1 MKVLLR
7 QSGGGIPPFVYYE
20 PFSYAGGV
28 ESSAAQAGGSS
39 SDSES
44 KLTDKDLFTMLKEM
58 KGLPSDISE
67 IMRTLSRVFAGD
79 SLFANGSIDT
89 SNLSNLYLKALHK
102 MKIAEFNQKYYDEAR
117 KEVID
122 KGGLSEVAITDH
134 GHIVVADEDGKIT
147 NVSVEELYENQ
158 DKYTPITNSD
168 LFHIRAHN
176 KSFDNTIIK
185 MAQNGVGMN
194 YVNEEIRKYLNDIGT
209 NEVSQ
214 SGYSR
219 TKNRQIQEGI
229 EYLQMAVRNG
239 ADLNGMNMDGVYKS
253 KILTKDQQSKAKIAI
268 NHIWEDG
275 LDNPSKTLLKYKGGG
290 EEGGKAILA
299 RYVLSSLDS
308 TINFDVDAVKDP
320 LDVANGSSGS
330 GTQPDSNPYLQMMK
344 EEGGEQRR
352 LTIMNREDT
361 GAMSVNG
368 TWYGQLPKVNQDM
381 SIDQLLST
389 GLQGIVQSR
398 DNITFGDQKI
408 GSEHLKDIMYDNKG
422 GTIVTLP
429 VTIDMSGAK
438 TVDLSIL
445 DKYNEAINEVDKYKN
460 TPQYFEKLAQAFKD
474 RGLDELLDENSLPDT
489 SMFGQFLVVDA
500 YTTDKIDFD
509 KKSKYIEKVQ
519 NPDKD
524 LEERLERGLS
534 TNINDKA
541 SKPNKPN
548 YGVDAKDKWT
558 IFEWGWDN
566 IYRANLF
573 IPIINN
579 PNAAINAWGDQ
590 WKVPFVENNE
600 NEYQMWKK
608 MQQYNSSNNSSQL
621 NL

>member
-20 PFSYAGGV
+20 PFSYAGEV

-185 MAQNGVGMN
+185 MAQNGIGMS

-229 EYLQMAVRNG
+229 EYLQTAVRNG
-239 ADLNGMNMDGVYKS
+239 ADLNGMSMDGVYKS
-253 KILTKDQQSKAKIAI
+253 EILTKDQQSKAKMAI

-299 RYVLSSLDS
+299 RYVLSSLDN

-320 LDVANGSSGS
+320 LDVANGSDGS
-330 GTQPDSNPYLQMMK
+330 EGGVKSNLYTNIVEGIGGPDVNVTLMDSN
-344 EEGGEQRR
+344 GRG
-352 LTIMNREDT
+352 
-361 GAMSVNG
+361 
-368 TWYGQLPKVNQDM
+368 M
-381 SIDQLLST
+381 SIKGKSYPLLTDTKDSPIIQSS
-389 GLQGIVQSR
+389 LINVLESGIQSIYR
-398 DNITFGDQKI
+398 GGDYAITFGDKELTPEEMQNVVFTNDGKNARVILPIIINENGKI
-408 GSEHLKDIMYDNKG
+408 VPDLDFIEENKELIDAINSKGLNSPEVKELLKDSEYIDEFTGQINPAKFQMYLIMNTYAVGDFGDETPFKEHIKKPDDRLVSTLEKALNLGINKTTKHIRIDTNQWWHPGDWFGNYDDVYKG
-422 GTIVTLP
+422 VVYIPISENQLQSQTG
-429 VTIDMSGAK
+429 SG
-438 TVDLSIL
+438 
-445 DKYNEAINEVDKYKN
+445 
-460 TPQYFEKLAQAFKD
+460 EKIK
-474 RGLDELLDENSLPDT
+474 ENS
-489 SMFGQFLVVDA
+489 A
-500 YTTDKIDFD
+500 YNL
-509 KKSKYIEKVQ
+509 EKRYQ
-519 NPDKD
+519 TGEAARYAGNT
-524 LEERLERGLS
+524 G
-534 TNINDKA
+534 
-541 SKPNKPN
+541 
-548 YGVDAKDKWT
+548 
-558 IFEWGWDN
+558 
-566 IYRANLF
+566 ANVL
-573 IPIINN
+573 
-579 PNAAINAWGDQ
+579 
-590 WKVPFVENNE
+590 
-600 NEYQMWKK
+600 
-608 MQQYNSSNNSSQL
+608 
-621 NL
+621 